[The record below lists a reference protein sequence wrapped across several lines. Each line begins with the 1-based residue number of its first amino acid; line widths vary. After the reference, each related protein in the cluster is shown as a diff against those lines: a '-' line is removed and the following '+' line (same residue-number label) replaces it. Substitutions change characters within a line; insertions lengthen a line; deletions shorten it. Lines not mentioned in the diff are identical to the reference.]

1 MPLST
6 NLNMIYTTG
15 EVDTPSG
22 KGERNR
28 WGKDNMLQGY
38 SRCNNS
44 ILLDGCKP
52 TTIMLTLQEIGK
64 VTNVSIVPGFTK

>member
-1 MPLST
+1 
-6 NLNMIYTTG
+6 
-15 EVDTPSG
+15 
-22 KGERNR
+22 
-28 WGKDNMLQGY
+28 MLQGY